1 MDLGKLGSAGKATA
15 ENEAERL
22 LKAGAD
28 ADIIVAGE
36 AAEAEPYCGDV

>member
-1 MDLGKLGSAGKATA
+1 MGKLGSAGKATT

-28 ADIIVAGE
+28 ADTIAAG
-36 AAEAEPYCGDV
+36 AETEPYCGDV

>member
-1 MDLGKLGSAGKATA
+1 MDLGKLGSAGRATA

-28 ADIIVAGE
+28 ADLSLISLLQGQQQK
-36 AAEAEPYCGDV
+36 